1 MLKTLTHHI
10 NFHFPFLLDKKLL
23 IACSGGLDSTVLTRL
38 LKELKYNI
46 SLAHCNFSL
55 RGKESDGDEKFVAS
69 LADKLSIP
77 IFNKTFDTKQYASKH
92 KISTQMAARDL
103 RYEWFNELCA
113 AHSFDYV
120 LTAHHLD
127 DDLETFFINLSRGT
141 GLRGL
146 TGIPEINDK
155 TVRPLLNFSREE
167 ILNYAKDNK
176 ISWRE
181 DSSNKKSDYLRN
193 KVRLEVLPEY
203 KKLTDSVLSSF
214 QQTQYHL
221 QDSQLLVNDY
231 MMLIQALVV
240 TKTKEGVQLN
250 IQKLEELP
258 NTNALLYEL
267 LSSYGFTAWEDIL
280 DLLKA
285 QSGKQVFS
293 NTHRLVKNRG
303 VLLLTEIIDQDK
315 VEIFSISADLNEI
328 KSPLHLEF
336 ENVNSVTEVNRNTIY
351 IDKEK
356 LTFPL
361 ELRKWKDGD
370 VFHPFGMKGKK
381 KLSKFFKDEKLSLV
395 AKEKIWV
402 LVSDNKIVWVVGMRS
417 DSRFKVGD
425 DTNDIL
431 KITFIEI

>member
-1 MLKTLTHHI
+1 MLQQLSHHI
-10 NFHFPFLLDKKLL
+10 NSHFSFLLDKKLL

-38 LKELKYNI
+38 FKELEYNI
-46 SLAHCNFSL
+46 SLSHCNFSL

-402 LVSDNKIVWVVGMRS
+402 LCMENQIIWIVGIRL
-417 DSRFKVGD
+417 DDRFKLEK
-425 DTNDIL
+425 DTKEIF
-431 KITFIEI
+431 KITLN

>member
-1 MLKTLTHHI
+1 MLQQLSHHI
-10 NFHFPFLLDKKLL
+10 NSHFSFLLDKKLL

-38 LKELKYNI
+38 FKELEYNI
-46 SLAHCNFSL
+46 SLSHCNFSL

>member
-1 MLKTLTHHI
+1 LLQQLSHHI
-10 NFHFPFLLDKKLL
+10 NSHFSFLLDKKLL

-38 LKELKYNI
+38 FKELEYNI
-46 SLAHCNFSL
+46 SLSHCNFSL